1 MTVPKFPTGGK
12 WDSLSS
18 FFPKEIHITIL
29 FRIVKSFTIC
39 DSEARGTKDEMS
51 HDVHP
56 VSGSF
61 NQKGWCSPRGQM
73 LVILEFLLKRIPLE
87 FQMLKTPAFL
97 WTLAP
102 GQTILGL
109 NQDQGEYI

>member
-1 MTVPKFPTGGK
+1 
-12 WDSLSS
+12 
-18 FFPKEIHITIL
+18 
-29 FRIVKSFTIC
+29 
-39 DSEARGTKDEMS
+39 
-51 HDVHP
+51 
-56 VSGSF
+56 
-61 NQKGWCSPRGQM
+61 M